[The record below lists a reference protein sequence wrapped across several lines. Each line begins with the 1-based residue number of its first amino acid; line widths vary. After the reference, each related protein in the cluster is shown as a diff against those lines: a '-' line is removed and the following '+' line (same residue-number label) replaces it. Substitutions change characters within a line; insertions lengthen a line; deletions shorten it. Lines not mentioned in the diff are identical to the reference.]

1 MPVALLAQSH
11 VSDESIIAFAVI
23 SFVYLILSWLV
34 IRQRCSGSDLIGLG
48 ILTAVASAGYG
59 SIVLPTGPL
68 IAPTLIR
75 IAFVLVLGGLIQQV
89 FDRRPASGSGSVPA
103 EKGEQS

>member
-1 MPVALLAQSH
+1 MPVALLAQDHISEGS
-11 VSDESIIAFAVI
+11 VIAFAVI
-23 SFVYLILSWLV
+23 SFVYLFLSWIV
-34 IRQRCSGSDLIGLG
+34 IRRHCSGSDLIGLG

-75 IAFVLVLGGLIQQV
+75 IAFLLILGGVIQQV
-89 FDRRPASGSGSVPA
+89 FDRRPANNSGNVPA
-103 EKGEQS
+103 QKETQP